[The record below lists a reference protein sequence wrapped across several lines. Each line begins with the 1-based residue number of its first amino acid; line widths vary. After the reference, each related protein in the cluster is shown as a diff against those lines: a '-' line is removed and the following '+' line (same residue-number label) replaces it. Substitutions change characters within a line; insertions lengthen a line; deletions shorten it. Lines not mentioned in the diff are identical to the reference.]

1 VVENTGSLVA
11 VVVRHSHLQQE
22 LKVEVLV
29 DLMLVVE
36 THLQIVTNLVKL
48 AIMELQTLVAVAVVV
63 MQMQLT
69 REEEMVVLA
78 SFSSLTI
85 LDKYLKT

>member
-11 VVVRHSHLQQE
+11 VAVRHSNLQQG

-29 DLMLVVE
+29 DLMLAAE
-36 THLQIVTNLVKL
+36 THLQIVITLVVL

-63 MQMQLT
+63 MPMQLT

>member
-1 VVENTGSLVA
+1 MVENIGSVAA
-11 VVVRHSHLQQE
+11 VVVRHSNLQQG

-29 DLMLVVE
+29 DLMLVAE
-36 THLQIVTNLVKL
+36 THLQIVMYLVKL

-63 MQMQLT
+63 MLIPLT
-69 REEEMVVLA
+69 REEEMVVPVL
-78 SFSSLTI
+78 FSSLTI